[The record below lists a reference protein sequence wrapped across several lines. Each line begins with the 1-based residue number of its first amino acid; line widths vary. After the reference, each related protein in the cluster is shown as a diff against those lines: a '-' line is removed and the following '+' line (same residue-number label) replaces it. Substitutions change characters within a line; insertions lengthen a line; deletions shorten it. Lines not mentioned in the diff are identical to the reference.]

1 VSRRA
6 RQGGS
11 VKRVLIVA
19 GSDSGGGAGIQADL
33 KTVSA
38 LGAWGSTA
46 ITALTAQ
53 NTLGVRGVHAVP
65 AEFVA
70 AQIAAIL
77 EDIGADAVKTGML
90 FTADIAACVAEA
102 VAGASSVVVDP
113 VMVAKDGTRLLDDAA
128 AAVVRERLL
137 PIAALVTP
145 NIPEA
150 EALSGAP
157 VRGIEGMEEAGR
169 AICRLGARA
178 VLVKGGHGSGEIVTD
193 VLVEG
198 DMVTHFSHRRLAT
211 RNTHG
216 TGCTLSAA
224 IAALLARGRGLAAAI
239 AEARAYVRL
248 AMAAAP
254 GIGGGHGPLEHLAAL
269 RRDAER
275 HTVIAALEDAF
286 HALSALPFA
295 QLIPEVQ
302 SNFAYALPLAEEPGD
317 VAAFPG
323 RIVRVG
329 DGIAIAHGPAFGASR
344 HCARIV
350 LTAMRRDPEHRASLN
365 IRYGKDVIAS
375 ARGAGLACASFDRS
389 AEPPDVR
396 DCEGSTLEWGTD
408 LVLARESGIP
418 DAIYDTGGP
427 GKEPMVR
434 VLGRTPA
441 EIVAKI
447 GRILGV
453 R

>member
-1 VSRRA
+1 M
-6 RQGGS
+6 
-11 VKRVLIVA
+11 KRVLIVA

-46 ITALTAQ
+46 VTALTAQ

-65 AEFVA
+65 AAFVA
-70 AQIAAIL
+70 AQIAAVL

-90 FTADIAACVAEA
+90 PTADIVACVADA
-102 VAGASSVVVDP
+102 VAGAGPVVVDP
-113 VMVAKDGTRLLDDAA
+113 VMVAKGGAPLLDDAA
-128 AAVVRERLL
+128 AAAVRERLL
-137 PIAALVTP
+137 PVAALVTP

-150 EALSGAP
+150 EVLSGAP
-157 VRGIEGMEEAGR
+157 VRGIEDMEAAGR

-178 VLVKGGHGSGEIVTD
+178 ALVKGGHARGDIVTD

-198 DMVTHFSHRRLAT
+198 GMVTHFSHRRVET
-211 RNTHG
+211 RSTHG

-224 IAALLARGRGLAAAI
+224 IATLLALGRDLASAV

-248 AMAAAP
+248 AMVAGPA
-254 GIGGGHGPLEHLAAL
+254 IGAGHGPLDHLAAL

-275 HTVIAALEDAF
+275 HAVIAALEDAF
-286 HALSALPFA
+286 RALCALPFA
-295 QLIPEVQ
+295 QLVPEVQ
-302 SNFAYALPLAEEPGD
+302 SNFAYALPLAEEPAD

-323 RIVRVG
+323 RIARVG
-329 DGIAIAHGPAFGASR
+329 DGIAAVRGPAFGASR

-350 LTAMRRDPEHRASLN
+350 LTAMRRDPEHRACLN
-365 IRYGKDVIAS
+365 IRYGKDVIAC
-375 ARGAGLACASFDRS
+375 ARGAGLACASFDRG

-396 DCEGSTLEWGTD
+396 EREGSTLEWGTD
-408 LVLARESGIP
+408 FVLAQGRGIP
-418 DAIYDTGGP
+418 DAIYDAGGP

-447 GRILGV
+447 RRILGA